1 MIKLLLMKSGED
13 VIANVEEMSFGE
25 GENRRVGGYYLH
37 KPCIVKLLTKAQID
51 QDDTGKTGYRVSM
64 TPWMPLSADETIPVV
79 ADWVVTMVDP
89 VDKLLTMYIEDVL
102 DNGPKDSK
110 SDSSDDQSDSDQSD

>member
-1 MIKLLLMKSGED
+1 MIKLMLLKSGED
-13 VIANVEEMSFGE
+13 IIANVEEMAFGE

-37 KPCIVKLLTKAQID
+37 KPCIVKLLTKAQMD

-64 TPWMPLSADETIPVV
+64 VPWMPLSADETIPVV

-89 VDKLLTMYIEDVL
+89 VDKVLTMYIEDVL
-102 DNGPKDSK
+102 GNGSENNQN
-110 SDSSDDQSDSDQSD
+110 SSSDKQSDTNQSD